1 MVSLPTPT
9 LSSGAYTLPDAARL
23 LGLPLAR
30 LRSWVRGTSLRP
42 VEGSVASSRRL
53 PAGEFSTRGE
63 GRDRHF
69 NFFTLIELF
78 SIAQLRGHGVSM
90 TTLRQARK
98 ELGSR
103 FQTPYPFALQGL
115 MTDKRRLLK
124 EMGHQVLLE
133 LGSGGQVAFEAL
145 IGPFCHR
152 IDFDA
157 STRLAARYF
166 PMGRDHQIVVDPR
179 HAFGR
184 PVVCGTNITTEALAS
199 LIKGGE
205 KIEDIA
211 DDFRLDPG
219 AVQEA
224 WRFETRQAA

>member
-23 LGLPLAR
+23 LRLPLAR
-30 LRSWVRGTSLRP
+30 LRSWVRGTSLTP
-42 VEGSVASSRRL
+42 EEASAASSRRM
-53 PAGEFSTRGE
+53 PAGKFSTQGE

-78 SIAQLRGHGVSM
+78 SIAQLRSHGVTM
-90 TTLRQARK
+90 GTLRQARE
-98 ELGSR
+98 ELSVR
-103 FQTPYPFALQGL
+103 FETPYPFALQGL
-115 MTDKRRLLK
+115 LTDKSRLLK
-124 EMGHQVLLE
+124 EMGNQTLLE
-133 LGSGGQVAFEAL
+133 LCSGGQGAFEAL

-166 PMGRDHQIVVDPR
+166 PMGRNSHIIVDPK

-184 PVVCGTNITTEALAS
+184 PVVVGTNITTEALAS

-205 KIEDIA
+205 KFEDIA
-211 DDFRLDPG
+211 DDFRLDPE

-224 WRFETRQAA
+224 WRFESRQAA